1 MQREA
6 EMVQIKDK
14 RYAFAQE
21 LIKGVLEKKVSK
33 LTARGFVTISS
44 SEIFQHCL
52 EKLQND
58 GRCAVAT
65 SYAARILNKHAKRT
79 ASHKAKW
86 IVTLKFLEE
95 LCGIPYSDLRDA
107 PLSNLD
113 ATCFYY
119 VTAVLLHAKPVEG
132 DANGI

>member
-1 MQREA
+1 
-6 EMVQIKDK
+6 MVQIKDK

-21 LIKGVLEKKVSK
+21 LIKGVLEKKVLK
-33 LTARGFVTISS
+33 LIARGFVTVNS
-44 SEIFQHCL
+44 SEIFHHCL
-52 EKLQND
+52 EKLRDD

-95 LCGIPYSDLRDA
+95 LCSIPYSDLRDA
-107 PLSNLD
+107 PLSNLNE
-113 ATCFYY
+113 ACFYY
-119 VTAVLLHAKPVEG
+119 VTTALLYAKPVEG
-132 DANGI
+132 GADDGNRG